1 MDELS
6 IKVNIGNREYP
17 LKIHRSEE
25 ARVRSAVQMIQTRIK
40 EYEQVYPVGDKY
52 DHLAMCVIHIAG
64 ELTEMAERS
73 EQQQQQIHEQLFRL
87 DQVLSASLANNNVL

>member
-6 IKVNIGNREYP
+6 INVNLGNREYP

-25 ARVRSAVQMIQTRIK
+25 ARVRNAVQMIQARIK

-52 DHLAMCVIHIAG
+52 DHLAMSIMHIAG
-64 ELTEMAERS
+64 ELAEMAER
-73 EQQQQQIHEQLFRL
+73 EQQQQQQIRERMQRL
-87 DQVLSASLANNNVL
+87 DQVLSASLANSNVL